1 MTAPTD
7 VNSPRQAKLLDR
19 CGTCGRKAVNK
30 GQCAACGTRTVDSA
44 YVEPRTNLG
53 SVPSDD
59 RKRITA
65 NREIAGLT
73 PNPRRELGTWHAT
86 VRRVGKIPEANKVL
100 QGRVIMVQ
108 QRLVEPPDPDP
119 WKWVAIPAWGLLLFL
134 SPLLA
139 AIATGMASGLVA
151 GVIVFIAVALVLRFI
166 FSNRL
171 YESWQFVAALRGRHV
186 VEPVPLV
193 TFRVR
198 SASGREM
205 QVRMKGYTSSGAVV
219 EGDRVSAEGRWR
231 DGVLRART
239 VFCQRTGA
247 ITRPR
252 QPNAFSLALSGISL
266 LAAAS
271 LWLSLIG
278 IPWSS
283 ERVSGFTKSQTTH
296 ALDRRGVSSARPIR

>member
-1 MTAPTD
+1 
-7 VNSPRQAKLLDR
+7 
-19 CGTCGRKAVNK
+19 
-30 GQCAACGTRTVDSA
+30 
-44 YVEPRTNLG
+44 
-53 SVPSDD
+53 
-59 RKRITA
+59 
-65 NREIAGLT
+65 
-73 PNPRRELGTWHAT
+73 
-86 VRRVGKIPEANKVL
+86 
-100 QGRVIMVQ
+100 MVQ

-139 AIATGMASGLVA
+139 AIATGMSSGLVA
-151 GVIVFIAVALVLRFI
+151 GVIVFMAVALVLRFI

-252 QPNAFSLALSGISL
+252 QPNALSLALSGISL

-283 ERVSGFTKSQTTH
+283 EKVSGFTKSQTTH

>member
-1 MTAPTD
+1 MTARID
-7 VNSPRQAKLLDR
+7 ANSPHQAKVLDR
-19 CGTCGRKAVNK
+19 CGTCGRKAVNE
-30 GQCAACGTRTVDSA
+30 GQCAACGTRIADSA
-44 YVEPRTNLG
+44 YVEPRTKLG
-53 SVPSDD
+53 SAPSDD
-59 RKRITA
+59 GKRITA
-65 NREIAGLT
+65 NPEITGLT
-73 PNPRRELGTWHAT
+73 LGPRRKLGPWHAT
-86 VRRVGKIPEANKVL
+86 ARRVGKIPAADKVL

-108 QRLVEPPDPDP
+108 QRIVEPPDPDP

-252 QPNAFSLALSGISL
+252 QPNALSLALSGIAL

-283 ERVSGFTKSQTTH
+283 EKFSGFTKSQKTH

>member
-1 MTAPTD
+1 MTAD
-7 VNSPRQAKLLDR
+7 IDADSPHQARLLDR
-19 CGTCGRKAVNK
+19 CCTCGRKAVNE
-30 GQCAACGTRTVDSA
+30 GQCAACGTRIADSA
-44 YVEPRTNLG
+44 YVEPRTKFG
-53 SVPSDD
+53 SVLSDD
-59 RKRITA
+59 GKRIAA
-65 NREIAGLT
+65 NSELTGLT
-73 PNPRRELGTWHAT
+73 PNPRLELGPSHAT
-86 VRRVGKIPEANKVL
+86 ARRVGKIPADDKVL

-151 GVIVFIAVALVLRFI
+151 GVTVFVAVALVLRFI

-283 ERVSGFTKSQTTH
+283 EKVSGFAKSKTTQ